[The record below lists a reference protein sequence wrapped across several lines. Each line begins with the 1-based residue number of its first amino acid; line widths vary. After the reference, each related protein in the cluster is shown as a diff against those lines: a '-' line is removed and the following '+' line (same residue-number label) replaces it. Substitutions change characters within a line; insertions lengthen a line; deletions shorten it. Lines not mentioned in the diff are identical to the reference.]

1 MPAPAATQATPLTLT
16 LTRVFDAPREL
27 VFRAW
32 TEPEHL
38 RRWCAPFGFAIP
50 FAGGDLR
57 PGGAWHATMRAPDGA
72 EHRLVG
78 TYRDIVPPARL
89 VFTHA
94 WLDADGTPGIE
105 TLVTVTL
112 EDRGGKT
119 LLTLVQ
125 SGFESAASRDG
136 HAGGWT
142 ETLERLAGHLAEG

>member
-1 MPAPAATQATPLTLT
+1 MPAFAAKHAEPPSLV
-16 LTRVFDAPREL
+16 LTRLYDAPREL

-38 RRWCAPFGFAIP
+38 RRWCAPRGFAIP
-50 FAGGDLR
+50 FADGDLR
-57 PGGAWHATMRAPDGA
+57 PGGAWHTTMIAPDGT

-89 VFTHA
+89 VFSHA
-94 WLDADGTPGIE
+94 WLDADGSPGVE
-105 TLVTVTL
+105 TLVKVTF
-112 EDRGGKT
+112 EDHGDKT

-125 SGFESAASRDG
+125 SGFASDAARDG

-142 ETLERLAGHLAEG
+142 ETLERLSEHLATG